1 MARLRVHGDVVP
13 DWRRLGRGGA
23 EIDLAAAENGGR
35 VLSCSDMFFGVR
47 HNLIMPGRAPNMGD
61 GWETKRRRGP
71 GYDWA
76 ILELCAEGALSRASR
91 STRTTSRATTPTPA
105 RSRASS
111 PPARRTPHDGGRRR
125 REILPRTKLQPSTR
139 HFYDDEL
146 ADRGPFT
153 HVRLSIY
160 PDGGVSRLRLH
171 GAVTRAGG
179 IARRVEWLNALL
191 PHEAEGELLACCG
204 SRAWATE
211 MAARRPFG
219 GLGAVLE
226 AADAVWRGL
235 GREDWLEAFRA
246 HPRIGEK
253 KAEAPQAAGARRWA
267 EKEQAGVTSA
277 SAETLAALAE
287 GNRAY
292 DARFGHIYIVCATG
306 RSADEML
313 ALLRARLDHDPA
325 TELGVAA
332 EEQRKITRIRLEKL
346 YDP

>member
-1 MARLRVHGDVVP
+1 MIEGISAASG
-13 DWRRLGRGGA
+13 
-23 EIDLAAAENGGR
+23 EDLAAEGG
-35 VLSCSDMFFGVR
+35 
-47 HNLIMPGRAPNMGD
+47 
-61 GWETKRRRGP
+61 W
-71 GYDWA
+71 
-76 ILELCAEGALSRASR
+76 
-91 STRTTSRATTPTPA
+91 
-105 RSRASS
+105 
-111 PPARRTPHDGGRRR
+111 

-139 HFYDDEL
+139 HFYEDEL
-146 ADRGPFT
+146 AYPGPFT
-153 HVRLSIY
+153 HVRLCIY

-179 IARRVEWLNALL
+179 IARRVERLNALL
-191 PHEAEGELLACCG
+191 AHEAEAELHACCG
-204 SRAWATE
+204 SRAWAAE

-253 KAEAPQAAGARRWA
+253 RAEAPQAASARRWS
-267 EKEQAGVTSA
+267 EKEQAGVASA
-277 SAETLAALAE
+277 SAETALALAE

-313 ALLRARLDHDPA
+313 ALLRARLDNDAA

-332 EEQRKITRIRLEKL
+332 EEQRKITRIRLEKML
-346 YDP
+346 DP